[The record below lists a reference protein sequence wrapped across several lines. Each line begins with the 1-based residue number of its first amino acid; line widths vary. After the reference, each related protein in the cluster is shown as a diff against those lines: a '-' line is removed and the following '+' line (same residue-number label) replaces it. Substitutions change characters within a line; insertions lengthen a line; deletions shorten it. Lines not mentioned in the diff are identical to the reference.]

1 MKLGGVPMIKKIP
14 ISFVML
20 FLLGGTLEKAN
31 AVERIVISSL
41 PSELWYDNLFLMAD
55 TIDGNWMAHR
65 NFTIQVGL
73 GGGESV
79 LLYHFPNWYNDK
91 FTPELFYDDLTGDH
105 LKDIGVVLISGAGS
119 GISTKEIHL
128 LNQIQNPNR
137 RYEEVPVE
145 SINDAVKRLVKMERQ
160 GNLATILI
168 GKKKHVVELS
178 KFHYLP
184 GTFSPSPGVGQEEN
198 YSAENGVLYGTTV
211 VYISPAGH
219 IGTLRIKY
227 YWDGKMYKAKSIE
240 FEEAEPYKLE

>member
-1 MKLGGVPMIKKIP
+1 MIKTIP
-14 ISFVML
+14 ICFIVL
-20 FLLGGTLEKAN
+20 FLFGVTVEKAN

-41 PSELWYDNLFLMAD
+41 PSELWYENLFLMAD

-73 GGGESV
+73 AGGESV

-91 FTPELFYDDLTGDH
+91 FTPELFYEDLTGDH

-119 GISTKEIHL
+119 GLSMKNIHI
-128 LNQIQNPNR
+128 LNQIQDPNR
-137 RYEEVPVE
+137 RYEEVAVE
-145 SINDAVKRLVKMERQ
+145 SINDAVKRLVKMELH

-178 KFHYLP
+178 KFHFLL
-184 GTFSPSPGVGQEEN
+184 GTLSPTPFVGQEEN
-198 YSAENGVLYGTTV
+198 YSAENGVLYGTTI

-219 IGTLRIKY
+219 IGTLRITY
-227 YWDGKMYKAKSIE
+227 FWNGKMYKAKSIQ
-240 FEEAEPYKLE
+240 FEEAEPSTFLR